1 MHTYLS
7 LILFG
12 SLAAAPLAAQ
22 TPPVATNT
30 AGPVSLEPL
39 DVVTNAPAAI
49 PTPPVTTNAPPAV
62 AAAQPPSVPPNAVQ
76 PLATAVLNFQ
86 SSDEAMAK
94 QGAEMATLLEADLST
109 SEHAIM
115 VEREEVDKILS
126 EQELGASGLVSAD
139 TAAKIGSLTGA
150 QVLVTGRLFAVGNQ
164 YMVVAKI
171 ISTETSRVYGVTTTL
186 TDLANLPQAAQELS
200 GKIDGVLATHRDV
213 LVVQEETPSQHLQR
227 LRGILGQRPL
237 PSVTVAITERDYT
250 QPTVDPAVQTEI
262 IMQLQ
267 ALGFQIIDPDQSHKK
282 ADILISGE
290 AFSELGARHGNLVSS
305 RGRIELKAVRTTT
318 SGTLETGVLWTDRET
333 QVAVDLGNRSAGK
346 AALEKAAGKLVERLL
361 PKLIK

>member
-1 MHTYLS
+1 MNHSLS

-12 SLAAAPLAAQ
+12 SLALSPLAAQ
-22 TPPVATNT
+22 TPVVAPTTNAPVAMDTPPVATN
-30 AGPVSLEPL
+30 A
-39 DVVTNAPAAI
+39 
-49 PTPPVTTNAPPAV
+49 PPVPATAQPTVAV
-62 AAAQPPSVPPNAVQ
+62 AQ
-76 PLATAVLNFQ
+76 PLATAVLDFQ
-86 SSDEAMAK
+86 TSDDSMTK

-109 SEHAIM
+109 SEHALV

-150 QVLVTGRLFAVGNQ
+150 KVLVTGRLFTVGNQ

-171 ISTETSRVYGVTTTL
+171 ISTETSRVYGVTATMP
-186 TDLANLPQAAQELS
+186 DLANLPQAAQDLS
-200 GKIDGVLATHRDV
+200 GKIDGILTTHRDV
-213 LVVQEETPSQHLQR
+213 LLAKEETPDQRLQR
-227 LRGILGQRPL
+227 LRGIIGQHLL

-250 QPTVDPAVQTEI
+250 QPSIDPAAQTEI

-267 ALGFQIIDPDQSHKK
+267 AIGFQIIDSDQSHKK

-305 RGRIELKAVRTTT
+305 RGRIEVKATRTSTHE
-318 SGTLETGVLWTDRET
+318 LLWTDRET
-333 QVAVDLGNRSAGK
+333 QIAVDLGDRTAGK
-346 AALEKAAGKLVERLL
+346 EALEKAAGILVERLL
-361 PKLIK
+361 PKLVK

>member
-1 MHTYLS
+1 MNHYLS
-7 LILFG
+7 LIIFG
-12 SLAAAPLAAQ
+12 SLALMPLAAQ
-22 TPPVATNT
+22 TP
-30 AGPVSLEPL
+30 
-39 DVVTNAPAAI
+39 VVMANTNAPAQI
-49 PTPPVTTNAPPAV
+49 ETPPVSTNSQSVVTP
-62 AAAQPPSVPPNAVQ
+62 AQPPPVPAGIVQ

-94 QGAEMATLLEADLST
+94 QGAEIATLLEADLST
-109 SEHAIM
+109 SEHALM

-186 TDLANLPQAAQELS
+186 TDLDNLPQAAQELS
-200 GKIDGVLATHRDV
+200 GKIDGMLASHRDV
-213 LVVQEETPSQHLQR
+213 LLVPEETPDQRLQR

-237 PSVTVAITERDYT
+237 PSVTVSITERDYT
-250 QPTVDPAVQTEI
+250 QPTVDPAAQTEI
-262 IMQLQ
+262 TMQLQ
-267 ALGFQIIDPDQSHKK
+267 ELGFQIIEPDQSHKK
-282 ADILISGE
+282 ADILITGE

-305 RGRIELKAVRTTT
+305 RGRIELKIMRASTRE
-318 SGTLETGVLWTDRET
+318 LLWADRET

-346 AALEKAAGKLVERLL
+346 EALGKAAGKLVERLL
-361 PKLIK
+361 PKLVK

>member
-1 MHTYLS
+1 MNHYLS

-12 SLAAAPLAAQ
+12 SLAPMPLAAQ
-22 TPPVATNT
+22 TPAVAPT
-30 AGPVSLEPL
+30 
-39 DVVTNAPAAI
+39 TNAPAAI
-49 PTPPVTTNAPPAV
+49 QTPSFATNSPPVV
-62 AAAQPPSVPPNAVQ
+62 AASPPPSIPANVAQ

-86 SSDEAMAK
+86 SSDESMDK
-94 QGAEMATLLEADLST
+94 QGAEIATLLEADLST

-150 QVLVTGRLFAVGNQ
+150 KVLVTGRLFAVGNQ

-171 ISTETSRVYGVTTTL
+171 ISTETSRVYGVTSTL
-186 TDLANLPQAAQELS
+186 TDLANLPQAAQDLS

-213 LVVQEETPSQHLQR
+213 LVAQEETSDQRLQR
-227 LRGILGQRPL
+227 FRGILGQRPL
-237 PSVTVAITERDYT
+237 PSVMVTITERDYT
-250 QPTVDPAVQTEI
+250 QPSIDPAAQTEI

-305 RGRIELKAVRTTT
+305 RGRIEVKVTRTSTHE
-318 SGTLETGVLWTDRET
+318 LLWTDRET
-333 QVAVDLGNRSAGK
+333 QVAVDLGNRTAGK
-346 AALEKAAGKLVERLL
+346 EALEKAAGKLVERLL
-361 PKLIK
+361 PKLVK